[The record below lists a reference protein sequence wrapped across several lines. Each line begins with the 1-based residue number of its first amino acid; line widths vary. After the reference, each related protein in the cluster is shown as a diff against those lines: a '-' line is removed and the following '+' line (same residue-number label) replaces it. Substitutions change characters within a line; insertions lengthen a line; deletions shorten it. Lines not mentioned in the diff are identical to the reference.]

1 MMHYVRLIQLAVTD
15 SVSHPI
21 TLGCCHLKSHI
32 DSDVVDDFPSIP
44 YPVDRASQVL
54 PAFQDGRPVHSL
66 RVANRSIRVPG
77 SVGNYLEQLAQNA
90 RSASLSQPVVP
101 PPSSDGDSDWS
112 FLTPSIQGSSQPSNS
127 VSDLNSNISLAEDW
141 ENHPLLQST
150 QGTTQQ

>member
-1 MMHYVRLIQLAVTD
+1 M
-15 SVSHPI
+15 
-21 TLGCCHLKSHI
+21 
-32 DSDVVDDFPSIP
+32 
-44 YPVDRASQVL
+44 
-54 PAFQDGRPVHSL
+54 PAFQDVRPVHSL
-66 RVANRSIRVPG
+66 RVAHRSIRVPG

-101 PPSSDGDSDWS
+101 PPPSDGDSDWS

-150 QGTTQQ
+150 QGTV